1 MDIEIELGSE
11 SELSIGDMD
20 VEHKRYIMGF
30 RGSSITF
37 LGWFQGS

>member
-20 VEHKRYIMGF
+20 VEHKQVYNG
-30 RGSSITF
+30 
-37 LGWFQGS
+37 L